1 MQQFNFLEK
10 LLNYEPAGDRVISV
24 YLNTGPNETGK
35 KDFEIFLRKQIN
47 EHAGV
52 LEADS
57 PEREAYDA
65 AAEKIDTFVEQLDP
79 ATKGAAFF
87 VSVGSDGL
95 SERFEFAIPFDQNA
109 FEMSDRPALHSAM
122 RLVSENPVFA
132 VIAADTNSAHIYVFK
147 RGQTINVEDI
157 QNTKTNRT
165 EVGGWSQMRY
175 QRHIDNFHQQHAK
188 EVIAEAEKLCRDEK
202 IDRVI
207 LSGDEAVIIPML
219 KGELSKEMSEK
230 VIGALSLNVSTP
242 ENEIMEAAAELI
254 REKEV
259 EFDVSKVENLMEQNY
274 DKGLGI
280 IGVEKTLIALM
291 NGQVQELY
299 IASDPTQIVYN
310 RSDLRQVLKAYEP
323 GEDGELPEAAERDA
337 VIEELLR
344 RAAGT
349 ADNIRFISDPHL
361 LKTHRG
367 IGALLRYRAEGVAG
381 V

>member
-280 IGVEKTLIALM
+280 TGVEKTLIALM

-361 LKTHRG
+361 LKTHG
-367 IGALLRYRAEGVAG
+367 GVGALLRYRAEGVAG

>member
-280 IGVEKTLIALM
+280 TGVEKTLIALM

-361 LKTHRG
+361 LKTHGG

>member
-361 LKTHRG
+361 LKTHG
-367 IGALLRYRAEGVAG
+367 GVGALLRYRAEGVAG